1 MNKVYL
7 TASCPVC
14 GKRIF
19 LNSHGYQC
27 EGCTFH
33 ISSFICNRR
42 MTALEVEKIL
52 RGEKI
57 ILDGFSTNAGRI
69 FSSIPV
75 IDGNEVRLDNTVS
88 YSPDIGRII
97 VGTRT
102 FVCANLSGQ
111 LKSKLKV
118 RRIYN
123 GHPITVNEVKTLL
136 HDGYVVFDAFDE
148 EGNLRR
154 QRLSFDKKT
163 QKVSFRL

>member
-27 EGCTFH
+27 EDCTFH

-42 MTALEVEKIL
+42 MTALEVEKIV

-88 YSPDIGRII
+88 YSPGIGRVV

-102 FVCANLSGQ
+102 FVCANLEGQ
-111 LKSKLKV
+111 PRSKLKIQ
-118 RRIYN
+118 RIYN
-123 GHPITVNEVKTLL
+123 GHMVTPDEVKVLL
-136 HDGYVVFDAFDE
+136 HQGSVILDTLDE
-148 EGNLRR
+148 EGNPLQ
-154 QRLSFDKKT
+154 QRLSFDKRT